1 MHTGQDFSA
10 NWFVPVGLHLNSFCT
25 MDDLKKRKAE
35 SGTGVAV
42 DGVNKRPKVQMFGT
56 GGSNPWDS
64 PSGID
69 KGNQAVSNH

>member
-1 MHTGQDFSA
+1 
-10 NWFVPVGLHLNSFCT
+10 

-56 GGSNPWDS
+56 GVQTP
-64 PSGID
+64 GIPLPALIRAT
-69 KGNQAVSNH
+69 GL